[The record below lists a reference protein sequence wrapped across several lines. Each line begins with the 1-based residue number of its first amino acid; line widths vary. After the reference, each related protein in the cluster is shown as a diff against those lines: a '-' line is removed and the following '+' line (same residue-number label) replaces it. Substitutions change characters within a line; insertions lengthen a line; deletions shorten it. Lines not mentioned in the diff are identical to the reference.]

1 MRIDIVS
8 VPFAG
13 TVTGNPQRLAAL
25 RANETV
31 DMNAWSLP
39 ASARP
44 GARRNWTRA
53 VASPDGRLEFR
64 AETAAEVLADL
75 GL

>member
-8 VPFAG
+8 APFVG

-25 RANETV
+25 RAGETV
-31 DMNAWSLP
+31 DMQSRR
-39 ASARP
+39 RP
-44 GARRNWTRA
+44 GRADAGRLHAFRA